1 MLKEKGAKKPLV
13 LAILDGF
20 GESKKQRANA
30 VKAAKTPTIDNML
43 KNWST
48 TFLNASGLEVGLPK
62 GQIGNSEV
70 GHTNIGAG
78 RVVYQNLVRINNAIE
93 DGSFFSNDAFLKAAQ
108 NCKENSSA
116 VHIMGLLSDGGVHS
130 HLNHLFALLKFFKQ
144 NDIEKIYIHVF
155 TDGRDVLVTS
165 AAGFLNKLKQ
175 QIKKLSAGKIATVSG
190 RFYAMDRD
198 NRWDRVNLAYNAI
211 FNGEGEFFKDPEQ
224 AVKDFYAKGTTD
236 EFILPFVCEKNAS
249 VKENDSIVFFN
260 FRPDRARQLTKAI
273 TFKNFSEFER
283 KNGFLNLFFVCMT
296 QYDASFKDVEIAFKP
311 LELKNTFG
319 EYISKKGLTQLRI
332 AETEKYAHVTF
343 FFNAGVE
350 EPFKGEDRILV
361 NSPNVKTYDLQ
372 PQMSA
377 FLVLEK
383 VVAALESL
391 KYDVVVLN
399 FANCDMVGHTGNFE
413 ATKKAVETVDSC
425 LLTLFETVKRLNGV
439 VLVTADHGNAEE
451 MEDENGAVL
460 TSHTTNPVVFSVV
473 FKDVK
478 LKSGGSLCDIA
489 PTMLALLGLEQPKEM
504 TGTSLILS

>member
-1 MLKEKGAKKPLV
+1 MLEKENKKKPLV
-13 LAILDGF
+13 LVILDGF
-20 GESKKQRANA
+20 GESKKQKANA
-30 VKAAKTPTIDNML
+30 VKAANTPVIDDML
-43 KNWST
+43 KKWPT
-48 TFLNASGLEVGLPK
+48 TLLNASGLAVGLPK

-78 RVVYQNLVRINNAIE
+78 RIVFQNLVRINNSIE
-93 DGSFFSNDAFLKAAQ
+93 DGSFFSNPAFLKAAK

-130 HLNHLFALLKFFKQ
+130 HLNHLFALLEFFKQ
-144 NDIEKIYIHVF
+144 KNIEKIYVHVF
-155 TDGRDVLVTS
+155 TDGRDVLQTS
-165 AAGFLNKLKQ
+165 AAGFLKQLKQ
-175 QIKKLSAGKIATVSG
+175 KIEQIKAGKIATVSG

-198 NRWDRVNLAYNAI
+198 NRWDRVKLCYDAI
-211 FNGEGEFFKDPEQ
+211 FNGEGEFLKDPEK
-224 AVKDFYAKGTTD
+224 AVREFYEKGTTD
-236 EFILPFVCEKNAS
+236 EFIPPFVCEKDAM

-283 KNGFLNLFFVCMT
+283 KNGFLNLFFVSMT
-296 QYDASFKDVEIAFKP
+296 QYDADFKDVFVAFEP

-319 EYISKKGLTQLRI
+319 EYISKKGLKQLRI

-350 EPFKGEDRILV
+350 EPFEGEDRILV
-361 NSPNVKTYDLQ
+361 NSPNVKTYDLK

-383 VVAALESL
+383 VVKALESL
-391 KYDVVVLN
+391 KYDVVILN

-425 LLTLFETVKRLNGV
+425 LLTIFKTVEKLNGT

-451 MEDENGAVL
+451 MEDENGDII
-460 TSHTTNPVVFSVV
+460 TSHTTNPVIFSVV

-489 PTMLALLGLEQPKEM
+489 PTMLHLLGLEQPKEM
-504 TGTSLILS
+504 TGNNLILN